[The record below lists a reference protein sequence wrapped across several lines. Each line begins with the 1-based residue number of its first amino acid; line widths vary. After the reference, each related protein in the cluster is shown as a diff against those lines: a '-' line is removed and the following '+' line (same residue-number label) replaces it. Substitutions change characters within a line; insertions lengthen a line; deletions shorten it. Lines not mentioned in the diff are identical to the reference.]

1 MYDLDRKTVFHS
13 RNVVFREDNYAHVP
27 EKNISEES
35 STLNVRLSDMVTSSE
50 RESDSVTEGEES
62 EEAEPTR
69 KSERNRRPPDRYG
82 DWTYICQDT
91 SEPASVQEAL
101 NGPKS
106 HKWREAM
113 QDEISV
119 LHKNKVWDLVAL
131 PEGKKPIQSRWI
143 FRKKISSDG
152 SVSSYK
158 ARFVAKDFQQ
168 TEGIDYDDIFSPVV
182 RFESVRTVLA
192 LAAENDLHAHHMDVS
207 NAFLNSKLDSEVF
220 MTQPATF
227 SNNNLVCKLNKSIY
241 GLKQSP
247 KCWNFNLD
255 AFIKQQGFSQS
266 NADACIYTKITSNDL
281 FVVAVYVAD
290 IIIASKSMNEIIN
303 KLKSSLCKNYQMKDL
318 GKLEYF
324 LGVNV
329 SQNNGGI
336 FIHQSAYI
344 NSLLSKYHFANAK
357 SVSTPVDCSSY
368 LEKATDSCQL
378 FDIEKYQSTVGS
390 LLYLSTRTR
399 PDITYAVCNVAKFC
413 SKPTVKHWTAVK
425 SIFRYLKGTII
436 VGVLYK
442 KQRTSDSSNKCIGF
456 SEADWAGDR
465 ADRKSTSGYC
475 FRLNNGLI
483 SWRTNKQSCV
493 ALSTAEAEY
502 VALSSAAQEAVW
514 FKQLIS
520 DLNVKD
526 TNPLLINED
535 NQSAISIAKNSKCH
549 GKTKHINIKYHFVRD
564 LVQKNVI
571 ELKYRSTNEM
581 IADLFTKPIASEKFS
596 NLCSMLGLTSL
607 PSI

>member
-1 MYDLDRKTVFHS
+1 MDRKTVFHS

-27 EKNISEES
+27 EKNLSEES
-35 STLNVRLSDMVTSSE
+35 STFYVPLSDMVTFSKG
-50 RESDSVTEGEES
+50 ESDSVTKGKEN

-69 KSERNRRPPDRYG
+69 KSERNRRPLWWLDRYG

-101 NGPKS
+101 NGPES

-113 QDEISV
+113 QTEISA

-131 PEGKKPIQSRWI
+131 QEGKKPIQSRWV

-158 ARFVAKDFQQ
+158 AWLVAKGFEQ

-182 RFESVRTVLA
+182 RFESVRTVFA
-192 LAAENDLHAHHMDVS
+192 LAAENDLHVHHMDVS

-220 MTQPATF
+220 MTQPETF

-241 GLKQSP
+241 GLKQSSE
-247 KCWNFNLD
+247 CWNFNLD

-266 NADACIYTKITSNDL
+266 NADACIYTKTTSSDL
-281 FVVAVYVAD
+281 FVVAVYVDD
-290 IIIASKSMNEIIN
+290 IIIASKSMNEIS

-336 FIHQSAYI
+336 FIHESAYI
-344 NSLLSKYHFANAK
+344 NSLLSKYDFANAK

-368 LEKATDSCQL
+368 LEKATDSCEL
-378 FDIEKYQSTVGS
+378 FDIEKYQFTVAS

-425 SIFRYLKGTII
+425 RIFRYLKGTIN
-436 VGVLYK
+436 VGILYK

-456 SEADWAGDR
+456 SDADWAGDR

-514 FKQLIS
+514 LKQYYYSLIWMI
-520 DLNVKD
+520 KI
-526 TNPLLINED
+526 LIP
-535 NQSAISIAKNSKCH
+535 
-549 GKTKHINIKYHFVRD
+549 F
-564 LVQKNVI
+564 
-571 ELKYRSTNEM
+571 
-581 IADLFTKPIASEKFS
+581 
-596 NLCSMLGLTSL
+596 
-607 PSI
+607 